1 MRASPIKQG
10 DTVRRGQ
17 ILFTLNAKDLESDLA
32 RARGELFA
40 AEDERR
46 IASSGGSPD
55 ELAQLQNDLAKTET
69 EIARLRREA
78 ESLNRLYAK
87 QAATR
92 LEIEQN
98 KTALDKAEADRRL
111 IEQKKKSIVDRSGI
125 QAERASLR
133 TDEARSSIRS
143 LQEKLNSGRIEAP
156 ANGTIYSLQARPGT
170 FVHTGDVL
178 AEMADLKRI
187 QVRAFVDEPEIGSLR
202 LGQQVEITWDGLPS
216 RSWVGKV
223 DQLPKTIVARG
234 SRNVGEVLCSAPNVD
249 SALLPN
255 TNVDVRIRTAE
266 RENALTLPRSVVRTE
281 GDKHFVMVVDQGRLR
296 RREIKVGI
304 STSTHYEIL
313 DGISESDLIAVAVA
327 GSSELQDGMLVTV
340 S

>member
-1 MRASPIKQG
+1 
-10 DTVRRGQ
+10 
-17 ILFTLNAKDLESDLA
+17 
-32 RARGELFA
+32 
-40 AEDERR
+40 
-46 IASSGGSPD
+46 
-55 ELAQLQNDLAKTET
+55 
-69 EIARLRREA
+69 
-78 ESLNRLYAK
+78 
-87 QAATR
+87 
-92 LEIEQN
+92 
-98 KTALDKAEADRRL
+98 
-111 IEQKKKSIVDRSGI
+111 
-125 QAERASLR
+125 
-133 TDEARSSIRS
+133 
-143 LQEKLNSGRIEAP
+143 
-156 ANGTIYSLQARPGT
+156 
-170 FVHTGDVL
+170 
-178 AEMADLKRI
+178 
-187 QVRAFVDEPEIGSLR
+187 
-202 LGQQVEITWDGLPS
+202 

-296 RREIKVGI
+296 RQEIKVGI

-313 DGISESDLIAVAVA
+313 NGISESDLIAVAVA